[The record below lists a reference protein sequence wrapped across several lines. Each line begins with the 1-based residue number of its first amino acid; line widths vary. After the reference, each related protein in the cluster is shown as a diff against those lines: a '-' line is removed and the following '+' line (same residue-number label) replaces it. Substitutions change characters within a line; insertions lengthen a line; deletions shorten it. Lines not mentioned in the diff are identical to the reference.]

1 MSVPTGQSKRRRI
14 HGKSATGGVGQK
26 LIELEVLSISGE
38 CMLSLN
44 VADSMLGREL
54 WKNILDKLP
63 FKPGRQL
70 VLSHNTSKLVLHK
83 SLQQQGFGSE
93 WEQVSATYVPVNLL
107 AALRFAHGF
116 NVEDE
121 EFSLDG
127 IAEMTEV
134 SDNMPALLHNLP
146 KSLHT
151 LTFAPGFN
159 RELRHVR
166 LPAGLQSLT
175 LGQTFNQNLDNVTWP
190 AGLQNLTFGFCFN
203 QNLDKVTWPAGLQ
216 SLTFGVL
223 FNQNLDNVTWPA
235 GLQNLTFGQRF
246 NQNLDNM
253 TWPAGLQCLTFGG
266 GFNQNLDNMTWPA
279 GLQSLTLSA
288 KAKQKLDKVA
298 WPAGLQS
305 LTLGGGFNSN
315 LDSVSWPERLRRL
328 TLGQNFNQSLDNV
341 TWPASLQC
349 LTLGQKFNRS
359 LDKVT
364 WPAGLQSLTFGVLF
378 NQNLDNVTWPA
389 GLQSLTFDERFDQS
403 LDNVTWPAG
412 LQSLAFG
419 FYFNQSLDNVTWPA
433 GLQCLTFGFYFNQN
447 LDKVTWPA
455 GLQSLTF
462 GVLFNQNLDNVTWPA
477 GLQNL
482 TFGQRFNQNLDN
494 MTWPAGLQSLTLGGG
509 FNQNLDNMTWPEG
522 LQSLTLGEDDQSL
535 DKVTWPEGLKY
546 LTFVSSS
553 MGRRL
558 LESNVVLPRSLHKL
572 RIESM
577 QLMCWREHSGD
588 SIVWYSYVFLE
599 LFSLVGTGAEIEKTM
614 GSEQR
619 CVCFFCWG
627 GGAYSCSCQPLH
639 VHDFTHQDAHFDFNL
654 PNFSVQAV
662 EIHHLTFLRMLFFVL
677 GIFFDFFS
685 NRPFL
690 RWGKTWPTNI
700 HTGETTESQGVQVA
714 QPQRRSPQNVAKSKG
729 VPTQIPLLQ
738 VWNNSDFSRYMDGPK
753 NLHVE
758 LGVWSNCMPGCL
770 PEDGWRANVPLKSKN
785 GSNERD
791 DGSMWTLIMHEFLEL
806 ENNHF
811 SGNWHQKYP

>member
-93 WEQVSATYVPVNLL
+93 REQVSATYVPVNLL

-235 GLQNLTFGQRF
+235 GLQNLTLGQRF

-253 TWPAGLQCLTFGG
+253 TWPL
-266 GFNQNLDNMTWPA
+266 
-279 GLQSLTLSA
+279 
-288 KAKQKLDKVA
+288 
-298 WPAGLQS
+298 
-305 LTLGGGFNSN
+305 
-315 LDSVSWPERLRRL
+315 
-328 TLGQNFNQSLDNV
+328 
-341 TWPASLQC
+341 
-349 LTLGQKFNRS
+349 
-359 LDKVT
+359 
-364 WPAGLQSLTFGVLF
+364 
-378 NQNLDNVTWPA
+378 
-389 GLQSLTFDERFDQS
+389 
-403 LDNVTWPAG
+403 
-412 LQSLAFG
+412 
-419 FYFNQSLDNVTWPA
+419 
-433 GLQCLTFGFYFNQN
+433 
-447 LDKVTWPA
+447 
-455 GLQSLTF
+455 
-462 GVLFNQNLDNVTWPA
+462 
-477 GLQNL
+477 
-482 TFGQRFNQNLDN
+482 
-494 MTWPAGLQSLTLGGG
+494 GLQSLTLGGG

-535 DKVTWPEGLKY
+535 DKVRK
-546 LTFVSSS
+546 
-553 MGRRL
+553 
-558 LESNVVLPRSLHKL
+558 
-572 RIESM
+572 
-577 QLMCWREHSGD
+577 
-588 SIVWYSYVFLE
+588 
-599 LFSLVGTGAEIEKTM
+599 
-614 GSEQR
+614 
-619 CVCFFCWG
+619 
-627 GGAYSCSCQPLH
+627 
-639 VHDFTHQDAHFDFNL
+639 
-654 PNFSVQAV
+654 
-662 EIHHLTFLRMLFFVL
+662 
-677 GIFFDFFS
+677 
-685 NRPFL
+685 
-690 RWGKTWPTNI
+690 
-700 HTGETTESQGVQVA
+700 
-714 QPQRRSPQNVAKSKG
+714 
-729 VPTQIPLLQ
+729 
-738 VWNNSDFSRYMDGPK
+738 
-753 NLHVE
+753 
-758 LGVWSNCMPGCL
+758 
-770 PEDGWRANVPLKSKN
+770 
-785 GSNERD
+785 
-791 DGSMWTLIMHEFLEL
+791 
-806 ENNHF
+806 
-811 SGNWHQKYP
+811 